1 MKGFKSFAD
10 NTVLEFEPG
19 VTAVVGPN
27 GSGKS
32 NVVDAVT
39 WVLGAQSTRALRSTK
54 MDDVIFMGTATKAAL
69 GRAEVSLTLDNS
81 SGRLPVE
88 GAEVTISRTL
98 FRNGDSEYAINGT
111 TCRLLDIQELLS
123 DSGVGRQQHMIIGQ
137 GQLASIL
144 SASSENRRTVIEE
157 AAGVLKHRR
166 RKERATR
173 RLDGTQ
179 ENLERLGDLV
189 REVRRQMRP
198 LERQAASARSYSDVA
213 DELKAAQHALY
224 AERLHAFEAR
234 KKALETELNGS
245 STRERELRSEVVALD
260 AQATT
265 AAAEMASR
273 REEILASTLGTLQ
286 GLAERA
292 RGTASIIDERERSL
306 RQALIASADEN
317 VIATLEADAAK
328 LSTDLTS
335 LDLEEQSLTSLREQV
350 AQARAAFSTAEAEF
364 EAKWS
369 GTSAET
375 DEAAL
380 RDARAQISLLER
392 SLNSLQ
398 ESERR
403 STARLADARNRFEQA
418 TANRQ
423 TAVKNHETALQTEV
437 AAQQERSEAEK
448 AAETSEAERS
458 SADEALREI
467 TDVAART
474 QARAEALGR
483 ALEELSGAGG
493 RAIIGNLEGVLGS
506 FLDLIEVDAGWERAV
521 ESAAGAS
528 VGAMVVDGRKSA
540 RAALEALRR
549 EGGAGLVLPI
559 AEGDVSVPQT
569 PSGTTS
575 LRSLVRA
582 RSNAPQHVTRVLD
595 ALFARAFV
603 ANDWESGIETA
614 VQNPELVIVTKDGDR
629 FAASGW
635 RVASG
640 RAVVTRAT
648 VEEAEAAA
656 REAQANVAPA
666 NARRQSADAAA
677 VAARQRLNKATTAH
691 AQSQAEVSRLER
703 ELQRLAEL
711 TNELNTQIE
720 SLQVDVAEIAEQ
732 INTIEAELL
741 TLREQLPALELAVS
755 EAGDRQR
762 LVDEARGV
770 LEAHRQSVNDEA
782 TQLSR
787 REAEFGE
794 RRRLIGERQKEI
806 EQRLE
811 GRSLE
816 RAEAAARREAL
827 EFDIQAL
834 ERLSSIVAI
843 AGEDIRLSQ
852 EAMDSTYREQL
863 EASRASAERLEEIR
877 QARNAADARL
887 AELGDSVRRGEV
899 EQAELGIKIANLHE
913 VIKRDLN
920 VEASE
925 LGEAPQI
932 ELPEGVTLE
941 KRVGEL
947 EARITS
953 LGPINPLALE
963 ELAALE
969 ERYKDLDAQVS
980 DVRNARRELQEV
992 IRAVDEEIMT
1002 TFTSAFA
1009 DVNEH
1014 FSTLIAMLFP
1024 GGQGRLM
1031 LTEPEDPLNTG
1042 VEIEVRPM
1050 GRNIRRISLLS
1061 GGEQSMTALA
1071 FLFAVFRSRP
1081 SPFYMMDEVEAALD
1095 DVNLQ
1100 RFLSLVN
1107 EFRDEAQMLIVT
1119 HQKRTMEAADALYGV
1134 TMVPGAS
1141 SKVVSQRVKRQKEAE
1156 KEALKF
1162 EPTQIEE
1169 RGPKAVAAAAA
1180 AAEQEGNNN
1189 DESEDQQ

>member
-39 WVLGAQSTRALRSTK
+39 WVLGAQSTRALRSAK
-54 MDDVIFMGTATKAAL
+54 MDDVIFAGTANKAAL
-69 GRAEVSLTLDNS
+69 GRAEVALTLDNS
-81 SGRLPVE
+81 SGRLSIE

-111 TCRLLDIQELLS
+111 TCRLLDVQELLS

-137 GQLASIL
+137 GQLDSIL
-144 SASSENRRTVIEE
+144 NSSSENRRAVIEE

-166 RKERATR
+166 RKERAER
-173 RLDGTQ
+173 RLSATQ

-198 LERQAASARSYSDVA
+198 LERQAASARSFSDVEA
-213 DELKAAQHALY
+213 ELRAARSVLFSSRLTSFEDRRRELD
-224 AERLHAFEAR
+224 AELVAASE
-234 KKALETELNGS
+234 
-245 STRERELRSEVVALD
+245 RERELRSQLVTLD
-260 AQATT
+260 AQASA

-273 REEILASTLGTLQ
+273 REEMLASTLGTLQ
-286 GLAERA
+286 GLSERA
-292 RGTASIIDERERSL
+292 RGTQSLIQERERSL
-306 RQALIASADEN
+306 RTALIASADEN

-328 LSTDLTS
+328 LASDLAS
-335 LDLEEQSLTSLREQV
+335 LELEEAELIERRAALDE
-350 AQARAAFSTAEAEF
+350 ARAALEASEAQF
-364 EAKWS
+364 EATWGS
-369 GTSAET
+369 TSSEG

-380 RDARAQISLLER
+380 KATRERIGLLER
-392 SLNSLQ
+392 SLASLR

-403 STARLADARNRFEQA
+403 SAKRLGDARSSFEAASGEREDALSARDLAHTTVEGASAERLDAEAQA
-418 TANRQ
+418 ERAEQ
-423 TAVKNHETALQTEV
+423 V
-437 AAQQERSEAEK
+437 RSE
-448 AAETSEAERS
+448 
-458 SADEALREI
+458 ADEALREA

-474 QARAEALGR
+474 QARAEALAR

-506 FLDLIEVDAGWERAV
+506 FLDLIEVDEGWERSV

-549 EGGAGLVLPI
+549 EGGAGLILPVG
-559 AEGDVSVPQT
+559 EGVITSPDT
-569 PSGTTS
+569 PHACTA

-582 RSNAPQHVTRVLD
+582 RSGAPEHVTRVLD
-595 ALFARAFV
+595 ALLGRAFV
-603 ANDWESGIETA
+603 ANDWESGIEVA
-614 VQNPELVIVTKDGDR
+614 VAHPDLVIVTREGDR
-629 FAASGW
+629 FASSGW

-640 RAVVTRAT
+640 RAVVTRST
-648 VEEAEAAA
+648 VEEAQALAQQAHDAVGPIRDA
-656 REAQANVAPA
+656 RVTAD
-666 NARRQSADAAA
+666 QSA
-677 VAARQRLNKATTAH
+677 VEARQRLNRSNTAL
-691 AQSQAEVSRLER
+691 AQAEA
-703 ELQRLAEL
+703 ELQRRERDIERLGALLEEL
-711 TNELNTQIE
+711 SLSIE
-720 SLQVDVAEIAEQ
+720 SLSSDVGELAGQ
-732 INTIEAELL
+732 IVAIDEE
-741 TLREQLPALELAVS
+741 REVLSAQLPELERAVS
-755 EAGDRQR
+755 EAGERKLR
-762 LVDEARGV
+762 MGAERVSVEAKR
-770 LEAHRQSVNDEA
+770 NDVAQLA
-782 TQLSR
+782 TALSR

-794 RRRLIGERQKEI
+794 RRRLIEQRRAEI
-806 EQRLE
+806 ESRLE
-811 GRSLE
+811 GRSSE
-816 RAEAAARREAL
+816 RAEAASRRESL
-827 EFDIQAL
+827 EFDLQVLARLAL
-834 ERLSSIVAI
+834 LVGYAS
-843 AGEDIRLSQ
+843 EDIRSSQ

-863 EASRASAERLEEIR
+863 EASRASAERLEEVR
-877 QARNAADARL
+877 QARNAAEARL
-887 AELGDSVRRGEV
+887 GEVAEAVHRGEIEHAELAVKVSNLY
-899 EQAELGIKIANLHE
+899 ELIR
-913 VIKRDLN
+913 RDLN
-920 VEASE
+920 IEPHEIGTPPQVELA
-925 LGEAPQI
+925 
-932 ELPEGVTLE
+932 EGVTIE
-941 KRVGEL
+941 QRVGEL

-992 IRAVDEEIMT
+992 LRALDEEIMQ
-1002 TFTSAFA
+1002 TFSSAVA

-1024 GGQGRLM
+1024 GGQGRLI
-1031 LTEPEDPLNTG
+1031 LTEPDNPLNTG

-1050 GRNIRRISLLS
+1050 GRNVRRISLLS
-1061 GGEQSMTALA
+1061 GGERSMAALA

-1100 RFLSLVN
+1100 RFLSLVD
-1107 EFRDEAQMLIVT
+1107 EFRDEAQLLIVT

-1141 SKVVSQRVKRQKEAE
+1141 SKVVSQRVKRTREV
-1156 KEALKF
+1156 
-1162 EPTQIEE
+1162 EP
-1169 RGPKAVAAAAA
+1169 A
-1180 AAEQEGNNN
+1180 
-1189 DESEDQQ
+1189 